1 MGGCVMAPQQ
11 VRKRVPRFVGYQG
24 RSKRARENR
33 AKVAEGLGVDEAT
46 VVRWVTGE
54 ELPPDRYR
62 RVRRGWDSRSRRLM
76 HWEDAPRSE
85 IPAHWRRHMAED
97 AIERTNSIIP
107 GECDSLLHSV
117 EWRLASILDLDDP
130 EWSSEVLRLQRLR
143 GSLVEFV
150 AEPVEVA

>member
-1 MGGCVMAPQQ
+1 MAPRQ
-11 VRKRVPRFVGYQG
+11 VRSRVPRFEGYQG
-24 RSKRARENR
+24 RSKKARENR
-33 AKVAEGLGVDEAT
+33 AKVAEGLGVDKAT

-54 ELPPDRYR
+54 ELPPDAVIEGFANMLGFS
-62 RVRRGWDSRSRRLM
+62 VRWLM

-97 AIERTNSIIP
+97 AIERTDSIIP

-117 EWRLASILDLDDP
+117 EWRLASILELDDP
-130 EWSSEVLRLQRLR
+130 DWSPEVLRLQRLR
-143 GSLVEFV
+143 GALIEFV

>member
-1 MGGCVMAPQQ
+1 MAAKQA
-11 VRKRVPRFVGYQG
+11 RKRVPRFVGYQG

-54 ELPPDRYR
+54 ELPPDR
-62 RVRRGWDSRSRRLM
+62 VIEGFAECWDSRSAGLM

-85 IPAHWRRHMAED
+85 IPEHWRRHMAED
-97 AIERTNSIIP
+97 AIERTDSIIP

-130 EWSSEVLRLQRLR
+130 EWSPEVLRLQRLR
-143 GSLVEFV
+143 GSLLEFV

>member
-1 MGGCVMAPQQ
+1 MAPQQ
-11 VRKRVPRFVGYQG
+11 VRKRVPRFEGYQG

-54 ELPPDRYR
+54 ELPPDRVIEGFAEAYGFS
-62 RVRRGWDSRSRRLM
+62 VRWLM

-97 AIERTNSIIP
+97 AIERTDSLIP

-130 EWSSEVLRLQRLR
+130 DWSSEVLRLQRLR

>member
-1 MGGCVMAPQQ
+1 MAARK
-11 VRKRVPRFVGYQG
+11 VHKRVPRFEGYQG

-33 AKVAEGLGVDEAT
+33 AAVAEGLGVDEAT

-54 ELPPDRYR
+54 DLPPDAVIEGFCQLMLGFS
-62 RVRRGWDSRSRRLM
+62 VRWLM

-97 AIERTNSIIP
+97 AIERTDSIIP
-107 GECDSLLHSV
+107 SECDDLLHSV
-117 EWRLASILDLDDP
+117 EWRLASILELDDP

-143 GSLVEFV
+143 GALVEFV
-150 AEPVEVA
+150 AEPVEGVA